1 MIFNEKCTA
10 IKKKLFCVHQIKQI
24 KKRKENKKVNFTCTF
39 LGLPMERVPQSML
52 CWGTRSC
59 PVG

>member
-10 IKKKLFCVHQIKQI
+10 IKKKNYSVCTKLNKFYKEKRI
-24 KKRKENKKVNFTCTF
+24 KKLTCTF